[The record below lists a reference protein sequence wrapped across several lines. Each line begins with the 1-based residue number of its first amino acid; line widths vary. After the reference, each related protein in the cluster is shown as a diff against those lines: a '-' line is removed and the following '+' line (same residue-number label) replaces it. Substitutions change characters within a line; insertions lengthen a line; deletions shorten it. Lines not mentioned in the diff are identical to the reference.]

1 MATFQNN
8 DLLWE
13 NQHDKNFLERR
24 GNFDNITLIGMT
36 DTWENFIV
44 LPKEWRK
51 IAKIS
56 TVIKDTHEVRGYS
69 ITTWRDG
76 S

>member
-1 MATFQNN
+1 MGTFTPHPVLG
-8 DLLWE
+8 LLSHNPYKIRHE
-13 NQHDKNFLERR
+13 KYIFLERR

-56 TVIKDTHEVRGYS
+56 TIIKDTHEVHGE
-69 ITTWRDG
+69 T
-76 S
+76 